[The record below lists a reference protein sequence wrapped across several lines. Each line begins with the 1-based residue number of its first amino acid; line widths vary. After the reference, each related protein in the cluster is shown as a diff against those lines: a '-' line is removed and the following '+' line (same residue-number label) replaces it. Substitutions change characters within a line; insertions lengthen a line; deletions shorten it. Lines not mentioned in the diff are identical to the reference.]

1 MLSVVREYKDYSV
14 LGHMDLIARY
24 DEKGVYPFEKIKPI
38 VEEIL
43 QVVIADGKGLE
54 VNTSSYRYGLS
65 DTTPSVEILKRYRE
79 LGGKIVTIGSDS
91 HKPEHLGAYI
101 EETKEMLRKQV
112 IRSFVLMKEC
122 LRFFMIYNN
131 VLLYK
136 LQRKRREK
144 R

>member
-54 VNTSSYRYGLS
+54 VNTSSYRLLEQTI
-65 DTTPSVEILKRYRE
+65 DRKSVVCSSI
-79 LGGKIVTIGSDS
+79 D
-91 HKPEHLGAYI
+91 
-101 EETKEMLRKQV
+101 
-112 IRSFVLMKEC
+112 
-122 LRFFMIYNN
+122 
-131 VLLYK
+131 
-136 LQRKRREK
+136 LQS
-144 R
+144 

>member
-65 DTTPSVEILKRYRE
+65 DTTPSGNFKTVQRAWRKDRHNRE
-79 LGGKIVTIGSDS
+79 RQS
-91 HKPEHLGAYI
+91 
-101 EETKEMLRKQV
+101 
-112 IRSFVLMKEC
+112 
-122 LRFFMIYNN
+122 
-131 VLLYK
+131 
-136 LQRKRREK
+136 
-144 R
+144 

>member
-54 VNTSSYRYGLS
+54 VNTFCGNFKTVQRAWRK
-65 DTTPSVEILKRYRE
+65 DRHNRE
-79 LGGKIVTIGSDS
+79 RQS
-91 HKPEHLGAYI
+91 
-101 EETKEMLRKQV
+101 
-112 IRSFVLMKEC
+112 
-122 LRFFMIYNN
+122 
-131 VLLYK
+131 
-136 LQRKRREK
+136 
-144 R
+144 

>member
-65 DTTPSVEILKRYRE
+65 RHDAFCGNFKTVQRAWRKDRHNRE
-79 LGGKIVTIGSDS
+79 RQS
-91 HKPEHLGAYI
+91 
-101 EETKEMLRKQV
+101 
-112 IRSFVLMKEC
+112 
-122 LRFFMIYNN
+122 
-131 VLLYK
+131 
-136 LQRKRREK
+136 
-144 R
+144 

>member
-65 DTTPSVEILKRYRE
+65 DTDAFCGNFKTVQRAWRKDRHNRE
-79 LGGKIVTIGSDS
+79 RQS
-91 HKPEHLGAYI
+91 
-101 EETKEMLRKQV
+101 
-112 IRSFVLMKEC
+112 
-122 LRFFMIYNN
+122 
-131 VLLYK
+131 
-136 LQRKRREK
+136 
-144 R
+144 

>member
-54 VNTSSYRYGLS
+54 VKHRH
-65 DTTPSVEILKRYRE
+65 
-79 LGGKIVTIGSDS
+79 IGTVF
-91 HKPEHLGAYI
+91 L
-101 EETKEMLRKQV
+101 TR
-112 IRSFVLMKEC
+112 R
-122 LRFFMIYNN
+122 
-131 VLLYK
+131 LLWK
-136 LQRKRREK
+136 F
-144 R
+144 